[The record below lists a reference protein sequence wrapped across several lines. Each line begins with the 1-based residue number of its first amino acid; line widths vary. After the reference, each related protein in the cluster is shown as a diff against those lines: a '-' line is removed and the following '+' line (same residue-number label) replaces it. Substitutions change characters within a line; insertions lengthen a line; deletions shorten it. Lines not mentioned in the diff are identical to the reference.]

1 MKRSLYGALAL
12 CLLLAGCA
20 PKTPPEPSPTAS
32 PPPTAPPEI
41 TATPAPAPSAP
52 KLPDPQTDPTGY
64 LLACL
69 DWALEGE
76 TVFLRFWQHPGSGP
90 TPEELSVADYG
101 EAIRTLFSDLDWE
114 VTQSPTYDEETAED
128 APFNQPGAY
137 RVSIYFGDPWIGY
150 LHVGTGDPVIM
161 LGDNGPDSVYLR
173 ADGAEELCDR
183 LTDLV
188 PSVYLNLGRTRVPPQ
203 ASREDTVKLYVE
215 TALARTKELG
225 HISDY
230 VLREW
235 KIVEPDVEPD
245 AEPTPKPAWETHP
258 GIGYTVTYTIKPTRP
273 ELSYWQGVTFDAD
286 GWTEEH
292 IEEYIEF
299 LIYDERDGRYGMG

>member
-1 MKRSLYGALAL
+1 MKRSLCGALAL

-32 PPPTAPPEI
+32 PPPTSSPEV
-41 TATPAPAPSAP
+41 TATPTPEPSAP

-64 LLACL
+64 VLACL
-69 DWALEGE
+69 DLAMEGE
-76 TVFLRFWQHPGSGP
+76 TVTILFWQHPGSGP

-101 EAIRTLFSDLDWE
+101 EAIRALFSDLDWE
-114 VTQSPTYDEETAED
+114 VTQSPTYDEETAES
-128 APFNQPGAY
+128 APLNQPGAY
-137 RVSIYFGDPWIGY
+137 HVSIDYGDPFAGR
-150 LHVGTGDPVIM
+150 LQANTGDPVII
-161 LGDNGPDSVYLR
+161 LGKTGPDNVYLR
-173 ADGAEELCDR
+173 AVGAEGLCDQ

-188 PSVYLNLGRTRVPPQ
+188 PSAYLNLGRTRVPPQ
-203 ASREDTVKLYVE
+203 TSREDTVKLYVE
-215 TALARTKELG
+215 TALERLKANG

-235 KIVEPDVEPD
+235 KVVEPDVEPD
-245 AEPTPKPAWETHP
+245 AEPTPTPAWETHP
-258 GIGYTVTYTIKPTRP
+258 GIGYTVTYAVKPTRP
-273 ELSYWQGVTFDAD
+273 ELSYWQNVTFDAD